1 MTRKAKSARWYG
13 NLHPYRNKFKKEKFL
28 DVETRASNH
37 TIVFKRWEDSNNE
50 YVILLT

>member
-13 NLHPYRNKFKKEKFL
+13 ILHPYRNQFKENQNDFL

-37 TIVFKRWEDSNNE
+37 TIVFERW
-50 YVILLT
+50 